1 MIAAKP
7 AILSRPRLV
16 PLDTSLLSAIAR
28 DKFSRLPEKRERASI
43 FASTLG
49 DLGCVVLLCWH
60 HVEELIAHN
69 DPKVVADRLA
79 FIRSLPLLAWVASA
93 SGDEGLGSIVD
104 ILAVEVSAALL
115 PNSGVVAVRDRAAT
129 KLIRFGSG
137 EQALR
142 PYESYWGILKE
153 QTRERQENIRDIV
166 AISRSDYND
175 MSKTKL
181 SELEK
186 GILRSPVDRDRQ
198 FELLSR
204 RLAQDIQHRG
214 DERIKDPVASADRFF
229 NDVKSKALA
238 IVPDGSNPV
247 HLIMRAHG
255 IEPSEMRPDATPED
269 VGNLAAFRRRLQIV
283 SQIVGASFEELKV
296 RVREDQIPSCVIQGA
311 INRYR
316 QDTPERKGSDLTDN
330 YLACLSAYSDVI
342 YVDKRTFEN
351 IRRAEQKCPELVA
364 LLRGVE
370 KASNYQM
377 IAGQLSAWRF

>member
-1 MIAAKP
+1 MA
-7 AILSRPRLV
+7 
-16 PLDTSLLSAIAR
+16 LDTSLLSAIAR
-28 DKFSRLPEKRERASI
+28 DKFSRLPGRREHASV

-69 DPKVVADRLA
+69 DQKVVADRLA
-79 FIRSLPLLAWVASA
+79 FIRSSPLLAWVSSA

-104 ILAVEVSAALL
+104 ILAVEVSAALV
-115 PNSGVVAVRDRAAT
+115 PSAGVGAVRDRAAT
-129 KLIRFGSG
+129 KLIRFGTG

-142 PYESYWGILKE
+142 PYESYWDILKE
-153 QTRERQENIRDIV
+153 QIRERQEKIRDIV

-181 SELEK
+181 SVLEK
-186 GILRSPVDRDRQ
+186 GKLRSPEDRDRQ
-198 FELLSR
+198 FELSR

-214 DERIKDPVASADRFF
+214 DERIKDAAASADRFF

-238 IVPDGSNPV
+238 IVPDGSTPV

-269 VGNLAAFRRRLQIV
+269 VGELAAFRRRLQIV
-283 SQIVGASFEELKV
+283 SQIVAVPFEELKV

-311 INRYR
+311 INRHR

-330 YLACLSAYSDVI
+330 YLSCLSAYADI
-342 YVDKRTFEN
+342 TYVDKRTLEN
-351 IRRAEQKCPELVA
+351 IRRAERKCPELTA
-364 LLRGVE
+364 LLRRGE
-370 KASNYQM
+370 KASNYQV
-377 IAGQLSAWRF
+377 IAGQLDSWKPR